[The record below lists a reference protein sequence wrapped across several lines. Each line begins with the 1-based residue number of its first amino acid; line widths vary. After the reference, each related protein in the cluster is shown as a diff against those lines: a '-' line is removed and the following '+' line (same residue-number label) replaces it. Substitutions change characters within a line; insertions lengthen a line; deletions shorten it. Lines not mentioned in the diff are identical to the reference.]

1 MRLDKYLTELQIGTR
16 SQVKQ
21 IIRKGSVFV
30 NGEPVKKTEYS
41 VDEANDTIIYNGK
54 VLSYQKYQYF
64 MLYKP
69 AGVVTATKDNFDK
82 TVLDLL
88 PSDAGKGLF
97 PVGRLDKDTEGLLL
111 NTNDGELAH
120 RLLAQ
125 KKHVEKTY
133 YTECSGT
140 ISREAVARL
149 EQGIDIGDD
158 TPTKPAKVKILS
170 QMTDMYTLELTI
182 TEGRFHQ
189 VKRMIAAAGGQ
200 VTYLK
205 RIAMGTLT
213 LDSTLEKGSYRVL
226 TEQELV
232 ELKQL

>member
-1 MRLDKYLTELQIGTR
+1 M
-16 SQVKQ
+16 
-21 IIRKGSVFV
+21 
-30 NGEPVKKTEYS
+30 
-41 VDEANDTIIYNGK
+41 
-54 VLSYQKYQYF
+54 
-64 MLYKP
+64 
-69 AGVVTATKDNFDK
+69 
-82 TVLDLL
+82 
-88 PSDAGKGLF
+88 
-97 PVGRLDKDTEGLLL
+97 
-111 NTNDGELAH
+111 
-120 RLLAQ
+120 
-125 KKHVEKTY
+125 
-133 YTECSGT
+133 
-140 ISREAVARL
+140 

-205 RIAMGTLT
+205 RIAMGNLT

>member
-30 NGEPVKKTEYS
+30 NGEPVKKPEYS

-97 PVGRLDKDTEGLLL
+97 PVGRLSLI
-111 NTNDGELAH
+111 H
-120 RLLAQ
+120 
-125 KKHVEKTY
+125 
-133 YTECSGT
+133 
-140 ISREAVARL
+140 ISE
-149 EQGIDIGDD
+149 
-158 TPTKPAKVKILS
+158 PT
-170 QMTDMYTLELTI
+170 
-182 TEGRFHQ
+182 R
-189 VKRMIAAAGGQ
+189 R
-200 VTYLK
+200 
-205 RIAMGTLT
+205 
-213 LDSTLEKGSYRVL
+213 
-226 TEQELV
+226 
-232 ELKQL
+232 